1 MVVHSS
7 VCSFAS
13 NKGQESPVGV
23 IGGLVGWLN
32 LLIWEPLYRWFF
44 VYEAM
49 LKFLICFLLIH
60 LDFYS
65 HIFNPNKLTFNP
77 LNHYWVTSWLHSIA
91 ELNLSHELPNYKSHL
106 HFCSLFSLT
115 TQSHVICIY
124 CKKLYSTVNM
134 GCFQMQKEKNHLLY
148 HSKKQTKKTK
158 NHLLCPP
165 PLIFFFFWNLDGL
178 IILLETATLPWSIC
192 LLVCFNSYY
201 WPSFAGYHSN
211 GQDLPY
217 L

>member
-49 LKFLICFLLIH
+49 LKFLIYFLPIH

-106 HFCSLFSLT
+106 HFCSLLSLT
-115 TQSHVICIY
+115 TQSHVI

-134 GCFQMQKEKNHLLY
+134 GCFQMQNSLRKRITCSTIQKNKQ
-148 HSKKQTKKTK
+148 KKQRITYSARP
-158 NHLLCPP
+158 HL
-165 PLIFFFFWNLDGL
+165 FFFFGIWTDWLF
-178 IILLETATLPWSIC
+178 S
-192 LLVCFNSYY
+192 
-201 WPSFAGYHSN
+201 
-211 GQDLPY
+211 
-217 L
+217 